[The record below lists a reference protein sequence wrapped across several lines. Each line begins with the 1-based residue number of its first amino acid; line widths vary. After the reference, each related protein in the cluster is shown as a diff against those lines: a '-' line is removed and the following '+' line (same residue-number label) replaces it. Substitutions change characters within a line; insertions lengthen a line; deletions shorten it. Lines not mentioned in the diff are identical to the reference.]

1 MTDADQSPVQ
11 QWLTVDEL
19 AEYLKFGRTKIYS
32 MAQRGEIPVSKIG
45 NQWRFNRAEIDEWL
59 KSSMNREYV
68 HGYSQSESKRLT
80 DQAQTLCEL
89 LHHDT
94 AYPDGAEVLE
104 AGCGVGAQTCTLA
117 AGSPGAS
124 FTCVDIAID
133 YLGDA
138 RRRVE
143 EAGLSNVSFL
153 QGDLNDLPFEDGRF
167 DHVFFCFVLEH
178 LPNPLAVLRRLR
190 RVLKPGGTITAI
202 EGDHDSTLMVPDNA
216 DSYRAVECLIE
227 LQAKSGGDARIG
239 RKLYPLLVEAGFNT
253 VRVSPRMV
261 YVDASR
267 PELIDGFTEKT
278 FTAMVGGVREDA
290 VREGLMTPEAFD
302 RGIAGLRRTKEP
314 DGVFCYTFFK
324 ALGVSQ

>member
-1 MTDADQSPVQ
+1 MTGDE
-11 QWLTVDEL
+11 QWLTVEEL
-19 AEYLKFGRTKIYS
+19 AEYLKFGKTKIYA

-45 NQWRFNRAEIDEWL
+45 NQWRFHRGEIDEWL
-59 KSSMNREYV
+59 KSSMNRAYV
-68 HGYSQSESKRLT
+68 HGYSRSESQRLT
-80 DQAQTLCEL
+80 DQARTLCEL

-94 AYPDGAEVLE
+94 AYADGASVLE
-104 AGCGVGAQTCTLA
+104 AGCGVGAQTVTLA
-117 AGSPGAS
+117 SSSPGAS
-124 FTCVDIAID
+124 LTCVDIAID
-133 YLGDA
+133 YLDEA

-143 EAGLSNVSFL
+143 EAGLRNVSFL
-153 QGDLNDLPFEDGRF
+153 QADLNDLPFEDGRF

-216 DSYRAVECLIE
+216 DSYQAVECLIE
-227 LQAKSGGDARIG
+227 LQARSGGDARIG
-239 RKLYPLLVEAGFNT
+239 RKLYPLLIEAGFAG

-261 YVDASR
+261 YVDATR

-290 VREGLMTPEAFD
+290 LREGLMTAEAFD
-302 RGIAGLRRTKEP
+302 RGIEGLRRTKEP

-324 ALGVSQ
+324 AVGINADRE